1 MDIVYSVH
9 IQAMGAR
16 TGPVGQCIAS
26 AVDLSKVK
34 VFCDIGGSAGTLAAA
49 IKECAPHL
57 TVLSLDLPSLTEDV
71 SKHPLPGVTY
81 VAGSFFE
88 SVPEADMYTLK
99 HILHDWSDD
108 KCITILRNVH
118 KAMKADGTLIILETI
133 LPDLGDISN
142 AMAKAVDMVML
153 NVAGGLERSAA
164 EWTRL
169 LEQGGFRIEQVVDT
183 SMRIKVQVCKKI

>member
-1 MDIVYSVH
+1 
-9 IQAMGAR
+9 
-16 TGPVGQCIAS
+16 
-26 AVDLSKVK
+26 
-34 VFCDIGGSAGTLAAA
+34 
-49 IKECAPHL
+49 
-57 TVLSLDLPSLTEDV
+57 
-71 SKHPLPGVTY
+71 